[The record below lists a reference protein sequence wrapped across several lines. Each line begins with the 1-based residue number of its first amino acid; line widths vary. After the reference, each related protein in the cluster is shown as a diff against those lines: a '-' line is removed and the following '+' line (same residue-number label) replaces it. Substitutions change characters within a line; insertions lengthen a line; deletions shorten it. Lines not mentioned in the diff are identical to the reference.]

1 MHNSLKQN
9 ATPLELLGWHTV
21 SQTARSKR
29 KPKAVEKRD
38 KDAEPT
44 LMDQFVV
51 HSARSASKGEDVQ
64 REEEEEDY

>member
-1 MHNSLKQN
+1 
-9 ATPLELLGWHTV
+9 
-21 SQTARSKR
+21 
-29 KPKAVEKRD
+29 VEKRD